1 MRIACYI
8 RCDKVFS
15 EMQEVLSRAGFNC
28 EHFQSEIPL
37 LRSLRRQAYDL
48 ILVDTEGDPLD
59 EKRIYS
65 WLNCR
70 TGETTPVV
78 LLSSAYCARTI
89 ALSLEAGAD
98 DFISRPVDPDV
109 MVARLNAV
117 LRRSNRKSPRRT
129 AELLDFTLDKE
140 AGRLLD
146 RGVPV
151 DLTPR
156 EFAMAWLLFTSPG
169 AFLSR
174 ETISVAIWGV
184 ECEIARHTI
193 EQHVYKLRKKL
204 SLGTERGVQIRT
216 AYTKGYC
223 LELCEKIVPLPA

>member
-8 RCDKVFS
+8 RCDNVFN
-15 EMQEVLSRAGFNC
+15 EVQGVLARAHFEC
-28 EHFQSEIPL
+28 ERFQSEIPL
-37 LRSLRRQAYDL
+37 LRRLRRQGFDL

-98 DFISRPVDPDV
+98 DFINRPVEPDV
-109 MVARLNAV
+109 LIARLHAV
-117 LRRSNRKSPRRT
+117 VRRSSRRT
-129 AELLDFTLDKE
+129 TRRVIEMLDFTLDKD
-140 AGRLLD
+140 ACRLLN
-146 RGVPV
+146 RGVLV
-151 DLTPR
+151 ELTPR
-156 EFAMAWLLFTSPG
+156 EFAMAWLLFSSPG
-169 AFLSR
+169 TFLSR

-204 SLGTERGVQIRT
+204 NLGAERGVQIRT

-223 LELCEKIVPLPA
+223 LEVCERVAIPA

>member
-8 RCDKVFS
+8 RCDKVF
-15 EMQEVLSRAGFNC
+15 EEIHAVLARAGFDC
-28 EHFQSEIPL
+28 ERFHSEIPL
-37 LRSLRRQAYDL
+37 LRRMRRQAFEL
-48 ILVDTEGDPLD
+48 ILVDTEGDPMD

-78 LLSSAYCARTI
+78 LLSSVHCARTI

-109 MVARLNAV
+109 LIARLHAV
-117 LRRSNRKSPRRT
+117 VRRTSRKSPRRIV
-129 AELLDFTLDKE
+129 EMLDFTLDKD
-140 AGRLLD
+140 ACRLLD
-146 RGVPV
+146 RGVEV

-156 EFAMAWLLFTSPG
+156 EFAMAWLLFSSPG
-169 AFLSR
+169 VFLSR

-204 SLGTERGVQIRT
+204 NLGAERGVQIRT

-223 LELCEKIVPLPA
+223 LELFEKVVAA

>member
-8 RCDKVFS
+8 RSDNVFD
-15 EMQEVLSRAGFNC
+15 EVHGVLARAGFEC
-28 EHFQSEIPL
+28 ERFQSEIPL
-37 LRSLRRQAYDL
+37 LRRLRRQPFDL
-48 ILVDTEGDPLD
+48 ILVDTEGDPMD

-109 MVARLNAV
+109 LIARLHAV
-117 LRRSNRKSPRRT
+117 VRRT
-129 AELLDFTLDKE
+129 SRKTARRVVEMLDFTLDKD
-140 AGRLLD
+140 ACRLLD

-151 DLTPR
+151 ELTPR
-156 EFAMAWLLFTSPG
+156 EFAMAWLLFSTPG
-169 AFLSR
+169 TFLSR

-204 SLGTERGVQIRT
+204 SLGAERGVQIRT

-223 LELCEKIVPLPA
+223 LELCDRVVPA

>member
-8 RCDKVFS
+8 RCDKVFN
-15 EMQEVLSRAGFNC
+15 EVQGVLSRAGFEC

-37 LRSLRRQAYDL
+37 LRSLRRQGFDL
-48 ILVDTEGDPLD
+48 IMVDTEGDALD

-70 TGETTPVV
+70 TGESTPVV

-89 ALSLEAGAD
+89 ALALEAGAD
-98 DFISRPVDPDV
+98 DYISRPVDPDV
-109 MVARLNAV
+109 LIARLNAV
-117 LRRSNRKSPRRT
+117 LRRCSRKTPRRVV
-129 AELLDFTLDKE
+129 EMLDFSLDKD
-140 AGRLLD
+140 ACRLLD
-146 RGVPV
+146 HGVAV

-156 EFAMAWLLFTSPG
+156 EFAMAWLLFSSPG
-169 AFLSR
+169 TFLSR

-204 SLGTERGVQIRT
+204 NLGVERGVQIRT

-223 LELCEKIVPLPA
+223 LEICEKVALPA

>member
-8 RCDKVFS
+8 RCDTVFN
-15 EMQEVLSRAGFNC
+15 EVQAVLARAHFEC
-28 EHFQSEIPL
+28 ERFQSEIPL
-37 LRSLRRQAYDL
+37 LRRMRRQGFDL

-89 ALSLEAGAD
+89 TLSLEAGAD
-98 DFISRPVDPDV
+98 DFINRPVEPDV
-109 MVARLNAV
+109 LIARLQAV
-117 LRRSNRKSPRRT
+117 VRRSSRKTTRRVI
-129 AELLDFTLDKE
+129 EMLDFTLDKD
-140 AGRLLD
+140 ACRLLD
-146 RGVPV
+146 RGAPV
-151 DLTPR
+151 ELTPR
-156 EFAMAWLLFTSPG
+156 EFAMAWLLFSSPG
-169 AFLSR
+169 IFLSR

-184 ECEIARHTI
+184 DCEIARHTI

-204 SLGTERGVQIRT
+204 NLCTERGVQIRT

-223 LELCEKIVPLPA
+223 LEICERVAMSA

>member
-8 RCDKVFS
+8 RCDNVFN
-15 EMQEVLSRAGFNC
+15 EIQGVLARAHFEC
-28 EHFQSEIPL
+28 ERFQSEIPL
-37 LRSLRRQAYDL
+37 LRRLRRQGFDL

-98 DFISRPVDPDV
+98 DFINRPVEPDV
-109 MVARLNAV
+109 LIARLHAV
-117 LRRSNRKSPRRT
+117 VRRSSRKTTRRLI
-129 AELLDFTLDKE
+129 EMLDFTLDKD
-140 AGRLLD
+140 ACRLLN

-151 DLTPR
+151 ELTPR
-156 EFAMAWLLFTSPG
+156 EFAMAWLLFSSPG
-169 AFLSR
+169 TFLSR

-204 SLGTERGVQIRT
+204 SLGAERGVQIRT

-223 LELCEKIVPLPA
+223 LEVCERVAMPA

>member
-1 MRIACYI
+1 MRIACHI
-8 RCDKVFS
+8 RNDKVFV
-15 EMQEVLSRAGFNC
+15 EIHATLARAGFDC
-28 EHFQSEIPL
+28 ERFQSEIPL
-37 LRSLRRQAYDL
+37 LRRLRRQPFDL
-48 ILVDTEGDPLD
+48 ILVDTEGDPTD

-78 LLSSAYCARTI
+78 LLSSVYCARTI

-109 MVARLNAV
+109 LIARLHAV
-117 LRRSNRKSPRRT
+117 VRRTSRKSPRRV
-129 AELLDFTLDKE
+129 AEMLDFILDKD
-140 AGRLLD
+140 ACRLLD
-146 RGVPV
+146 RGVEV

-156 EFAMAWLLFTSPG
+156 EFAMAWLLFSSPG
-169 AFLSR
+169 VFLSR

-204 SLGTERGVQIRT
+204 NLGVERGVQIRT

-223 LELCEKIVPLPA
+223 LEVCDRAVTA